1 MEHYRR
7 IFSKVPT
14 LRFEKYTDFWQVN
27 SFDNTFEFLSN
38 NTLSRAELNYDTGVY
53 KNIHYGDVLIKFS
66 AFTNV
71 EGNDVPFVNNSITNK
86 TFIGQLL
93 KNGDIV
99 IADTAEDYTVGKA
112 TEIENAEKQYVVSG
126 LHTIPCRPKFY
137 FSSRFLG
144 YYINSPSFHNQLIP
158 YIQGVK
164 VSSISKAH
172 IKNTLIYFPKL
183 DEQEKIA
190 CFLSLIDARIETQN
204 KIISKYE
211 TLIKGITDSLVNE
224 KIAPIKFEKLYSKA
238 SEGGTPS
245 TEKAEYYTNGS
256 IPFIKIDDLNEK
268 YITTNKDYITNQGLN
283 NSSAWLIPQ
292 NSVIFSNGATIG
304 KISINTYPVAT
315 KQGILG
321 IVPSDLICTEYL
333 YSYMQSK
340 PFRKQIKRITV
351 RGTMD
356 CAYLKDLNNIYC
368 YIPSLAMQH
377 RMVNVLSAIHKKLIA
392 ERKLLHNLKEQKK
405 YLLSKM
411 FI

>member
-1 MEHYRR
+1 MK
-7 IFSKVPT
+7 SDKNTSNVPT

-204 KIISKYE
+204 KIIKDLKILKKELNTYLISGVVGNKKANYLISDVIAYEQPTKYIVTSE
-211 TLIKGITDSLVNE
+211 QYIDDGCIPVLTAN
-224 KIAPIKFEKLYSKA
+224 KA
-238 SEGGTPS
+238 FILG
-245 TEKAEYYTNGS
+245 YTNETSGVYDKGDC
-256 IPFIKIDDLNEK
+256 IIFDDFTLDFKYVGFPFKVKSSAIKILTAMKNIDIR
-268 YITTNKDYITNQGLN
+268 YFY
-283 NSSAWLIPQ
+283 
-292 NSVIFSNGATIG
+292 
-304 KISINTYPVAT
+304 
-315 KQGILG
+315 
-321 IVPSDLICTEYL
+321 EYL
-333 YSYMQSK
+333 MFLNLSTNEH
-340 PFRKQIKRITV
+340 KRHYISEI
-351 RGTMD
+351 
-356 CAYLKDLNNIYC
+356 ASLPI
-368 YIPSLAMQH
+368 YIPSMEEQQAILKVLAS
-377 RMVNVLSAIHKKLIA
+377 LSAKISNEENILN
-392 ERKLLHNLKEQKK
+392 NLEKQRK
-405 YLLSKM
+405 YLLNAL